1 MLCDWEYQDLRW
13 QQEAACLGMYDKLGE
28 DLFFPPDNPGG
39 PKAGKGVTGEHGRIK
54 EARALCMMCPV
65 RQKCLDY
72 AIKNECT
79 GVWGGTTDS
88 ERRRMARKRD
98 DTM

>member
-54 EARALCMMCPV
+54 EARTLCMMCPV